1 MGVYLS
7 YKIKSRKAGQNKMKR
22 TQKSIHNEWNED
34 VNFAIGKLEMLIT
47 KLNQIKNQA
56 SMNGLHDLDLPK
68 ALENFAEYELNEL
81 HNSLEPVF
89 QTVGTIYE
97 RGQ

>member
-1 MGVYLS
+1 
-7 YKIKSRKAGQNKMKR
+7 MKN
-22 TQKSIHNEWNED
+22 TQTSIHKEWNED

-68 ALENFAEYELNEL
+68 ALDNFAEYELNEF

-97 RGQ
+97 RGE